1 MSVLCYSVI
10 AVALFVGYQYV
21 AIISKKAHRTH
32 QEGAKSHHRREIA
45 DGCYDFTFAKVKNNM
60 KNTFVKV
67 KIYVSLHFEK
77 VNCYDARRLSTT

>member
-1 MSVLCYSVI
+1 M

-32 QEGAKSHHRREIA
+32 LEGPKSHHRRDIA
-45 DGCYDFTFAKVKNNM
+45 DGCCNFTFAKVKNNM

-67 KIYVSLHFEK
+67 NFVGIFGINSKNIIIFFGVNSQKSYVLGW
-77 VNCYDARRLSTT
+77 

>member
-1 MSVLCYSVI
+1 MSVLYYFVM
-10 AVALFVGYQYV
+10 AVVLFVGYQYV

-45 DGCYDFTFAKVKNNM
+45 DGCCNFTFAKVKDNT

-67 KIYVSLHFEK
+67 NI
-77 VNCYDARRLSTT
+77 C

>member
-1 MSVLCYSVI
+1 MSVLCYSVM

-32 QEGAKSHHRREIA
+32 QEGAKSHHRRDIA
-45 DGCYDFTFAKVKNNM
+45 DGCCDFAFAKVKNNM

-67 KIYVSLHFEK
+67 NFCVSLHFEK
-77 VNCYDARRLSTT
+77 VNQYDAG